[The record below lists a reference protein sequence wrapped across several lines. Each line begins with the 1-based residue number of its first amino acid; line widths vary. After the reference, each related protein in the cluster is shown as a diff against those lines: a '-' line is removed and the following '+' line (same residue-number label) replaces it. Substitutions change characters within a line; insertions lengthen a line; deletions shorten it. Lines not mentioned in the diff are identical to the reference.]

1 MKALLLNGSPRKG
14 NIFAALGAI
23 EEGLETINGLEVE
36 NIRLQEMNIAPCMGC
51 DACKG
56 NGGSCIIGD
65 DGNVI
70 IEKLYEA
77 DILIFGTPVYWWG
90 MTAQLK
96 IVLDRMYSKS
106 QGKLGDKKIGYV
118 IIGGDD
124 TSNIQYELIS
134 KQFDSIAKYLDW
146 KVVFAEKYS
155 AYGKDEIA
163 DNQEKMDYFR
173 ELGKN
178 FK

>member
-65 DGNVI
+65 DGNDI

-96 IVLDRMYSKS
+96 LAIDRLYADSSVLKGKPIGLIVTGADALDSPQYRLIREQFQCMADYVGFTLAFSKS
-106 QGKLGDKKIGYV
+106 
-118 IIGGDD
+118 
-124 TSNIQYELIS
+124 IS
-134 KQFDSIAKYLDW
+134 AGNPGEVRSQPDLLR
-146 KVVFAEKYS
+146 
-155 AYGKDEIA
+155 EIR
-163 DNQEKMDYFR
+163 D
-173 ELGKN
+173 LGKSL
-178 FK
+178 

>member
-1 MKALLLNGSPRKG
+1 
-14 NIFAALGAI
+14 
-23 EEGLETINGLEVE
+23 
-36 NIRLQEMNIAPCMGC
+36 
-51 DACKG
+51 
-56 NGGSCIIGD
+56 
-65 DGNVI
+65 
-70 IEKLYEA
+70 
-77 DILIFGTPVYWWG
+77 

-106 QGKLGDKKIGYV
+106 EGKLGDKKIGYV
-118 IIGGDD
+118 ISGGED

>member
-65 DGNVI
+65 DAEGS
-70 IEKLYEA
+70 KKYYEHN
-77 DILIFGTPVYWWG
+77 
-90 MTAQLK
+90 
-96 IVLDRMYSKS
+96 KS
-106 QGKLGDKKIGYV
+106 CL
-118 IIGGDD
+118 
-124 TSNIQYELIS
+124 
-134 KQFDSIAKYLDW
+134 
-146 KVVFAEKYS
+146 VFRRT
-155 AYGKDEIA
+155 D
-163 DNQEKMDYFR
+163 
-173 ELGKN
+173 
-178 FK
+178 

>member
-65 DGNVI
+65 DGNDI

-106 QGKLGDKKIGYV
+106 VGKLGDKKIGYV
-118 IIGGDD
+118 ILGCDD